1 MRRASTPMAIG
12 LPRQSRPLLARWS
25 VPSSPSLPSSS
36 WGRASWYPS
45 NWRITGPLRPFCS
58 SLETTATAAAAASN
72 STPDPTNGAKR
83 QQVQSLF
90 SLFDSDGD
98 GRLTHEDIR
107 KAVLEATAPTAQFR
121 DDQIEEMMRVAD
133 TDNSGYVE
141 MDEFLKLFEDI
152 DGPVTMSGL
161 VEYWSK
167 TVDIKDPTMTF
178 TRVWNKLSRQLGGEQ
193 NLCFPSELLFLGGA
207 PGSGKGTNTAFILK
221 QRGIT
226 APPIVVSS
234 LLQSP
239 HAQKIK
245 AQGGLVGDAEVL
257 ELLLFEL
264 AKEVYREGALI
275 DGFPRT
281 ETQVLAIKLLRDK
294 MKSLHQKYQHLAANA
309 SSAGGGDALA
319 QMAARFPRPR
329 FRMAVL
335 YVDEKES
342 IRRQIHRGKMAL
354 EHNARIRESGDAELL
369 SQLIEV
375 RETDISVKA
384 AKVRFETFNEQT
396 LKCLSSLKELFPY
409 NVIDASGSIEEV
421 QRIIAKELKYQSSLE
436 LNQDTYNTL
445 KDIPLAAELTQH
457 ARLHLV
463 QRLDDYQTYHQ
474 HTFQQVARLVRNHF
488 IPLLKRQALI
498 GVAVI
503 RCNDPILDDP
513 KTLNMVIDILADR
526 DFRATVD
533 PLPPYRFHITF
544 DKGAKD

>member
-1 MRRASTPMAIG
+1 MRRAITPMAIG

-25 VPSSPSLPSSS
+25 VPSSPSLS

-45 NWRITGPLRPFCS
+45 NWRITGPAVRPFCS
-58 SLETTATAAAAASN
+58 SLETSVTATAAASN

-226 APPIVVSS
+226 APPIV
-234 LLQSP
+234 
-239 HAQKIK
+239 
-245 AQGGLVGDAEVL
+245 
-257 ELLLFEL
+257 
-264 AKEVYREGALI
+264 
-275 DGFPRT
+275 
-281 ETQVLAIKLLRDK
+281 
-294 MKSLHQKYQHLAANA
+294 
-309 SSAGGGDALA
+309 
-319 QMAARFPRPR
+319 
-329 FRMAVL
+329 
-335 YVDEKES
+335 
-342 IRRQIHRGKMAL
+342 
-354 EHNARIRESGDAELL
+354 
-369 SQLIEV
+369 
-375 RETDISVKA
+375 
-384 AKVRFETFNEQT
+384 
-396 LKCLSSLKELFPY
+396 
-409 NVIDASGSIEEV
+409 
-421 QRIIAKELKYQSSLE
+421 
-436 LNQDTYNTL
+436 
-445 KDIPLAAELTQH
+445 
-457 ARLHLV
+457 
-463 QRLDDYQTYHQ
+463 
-474 HTFQQVARLVRNHF
+474 
-488 IPLLKRQALI
+488 
-498 GVAVI
+498 
-503 RCNDPILDDP
+503 
-513 KTLNMVIDILADR
+513 
-526 DFRATVD
+526 
-533 PLPPYRFHITF
+533 
-544 DKGAKD
+544 